1 MHGVQVPEAVLARD
15 LIYACQGIDSKHL
28 HYSDTA
34 SQQLGG
40 FEVDGRAGIPT
51 VERQVLLVLSEIGWL
66 FK

>member
-1 MHGVQVPEAVLARD
+1 MLARD

-28 HYSDTA
+28 CYNGSA

-40 FEVDGRAGIPT
+40 FEVDARAGIPT
-51 VERQVLLVLSEIGWL
+51 ADRQVLLVLSEIGWL